1 MPAPTNHLPHLLMLL
16 HAVER
21 LRSDPGLPP
30 SFSMP
35 DRIFLARSD
44 PEHFWELIALRLQGH
59 PSLLFGAVRFRRQSK
74 EASDWPRQS
83 LVSYLS
89 SPAREIGVA
98 ETPLPP
104 NLIELMIPETG
115 ESILTFLERARGG
128 GTCRKVL
135 VDREVVEL
143 AFDLRLDNPS
153 RHRPTGDELVGSDSL
168 HLFRTVQGH
177 ILSAYPHRL
186 SRKLLRSEDF
196 LALRRAT
203 QHTTTSGRPLPT
215 LVVNR
220 SFLTMVA
227 RIEGG
232 LAGWLAHSVPFL
244 GDLANPKH
252 LLDPLLES
260 YSAYRQQ
267 LLHEEPVRR
276 TA

>member
-16 HAVER
+16 HAVDR
-21 LRSDPGLPP
+21 LRSDPALPP
-30 SFSMP
+30 SFTMP
-35 DRIFLARSD
+35 ERIFLAREE
-44 PEHFWELIALRLQGH
+44 PEHFWELLGVRLQGH
-59 PSLLFGAVRFRRQSK
+59 PSLVFGAVRFRRQSK
-74 EASDWPRQS
+74 ERGDWARQS

-89 SPAREIGVA
+89 SPAREIGLA

-104 NLIELMIPETG
+104 HLVELMLPETG
-115 ESILTFLERARGG
+115 ESILAFLERARGG
-128 GTCRKVL
+128 GSCRRVL

-153 RHRPTGDELVGSDSL
+153 RHRPTGESVVESDSL

-186 SRKLLRSEDF
+186 DRKLLRSEDF

-203 QHTTTSGRPLPT
+203 QHTATSDRPLPT

-227 RIEGG
+227 KIEGG

-260 YSAYRQQ
+260 YSAYRQR

>member
-1 MPAPTNHLPHLLMLL
+1 MPAPTNHLPHLRMLL

-21 LRSDPGLPP
+21 LRSDPRLPP
-30 SFSMP
+30 SFTMP
-35 DRIFLARSD
+35 ERIFLARSE
-44 PEHFWELIALRLQGH
+44 PEHFWELVALRLQGH
-59 PSLLFGAVRFRRQSK
+59 PSLIFAAVRFRRQSK
-74 EASDWPRQS
+74 ERGDWARQS

-115 ESILTFLERARGG
+115 ESILAFLERAREGG
-128 GTCRKVL
+128 SCRRIL

-143 AFDLRLDNPS
+143 ALDLRLDNPS
-153 RHRPTGDELVGSDSL
+153 RHRPTGGEILGSDSL
-168 HLFRTVQGH
+168 HLFRTVEGH

-186 SRKLLRSEDF
+186 NRKLMRSEDF
-196 LALRRAT
+196 LALLRAT
-203 QHTTTSGRPLPT
+203 QHTATTDRPLPT

-227 RIEGG
+227 RVEGE
-232 LAGWLAHSVPFL
+232 LAGWMAHSVPFL

-260 YSAYRQQ
+260 YSAYRQR
-267 LLHEEPVRR
+267 LLHDEPERR